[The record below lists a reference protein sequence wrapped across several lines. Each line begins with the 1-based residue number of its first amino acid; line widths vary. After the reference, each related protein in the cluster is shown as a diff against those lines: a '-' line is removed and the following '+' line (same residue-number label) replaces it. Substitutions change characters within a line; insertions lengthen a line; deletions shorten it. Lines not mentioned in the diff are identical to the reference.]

1 MNTDTRP
8 EGFEERLLSAILED
22 FDELTA
28 EPARRRLPRPALPR
42 LAWAGGL
49 AAAAAM
55 AILAVL
61 ITSGGSAPSGTSHA
75 ASGPGGGTAATV
87 TPAANAPHFVD
98 AAYVVKKVKAATSD
112 SEGAGPIEFVSS
124 HAPDSETGAPT
135 WTRSWSYPGSPTSR
149 IETLDP
155 QGNPL
160 TASLVTETKAQNE
173 SVLIDYAAGT
183 WSTLVSPN
191 QPGEGSEPSPVRA
204 AAAAEGPQAEF
215 QATLAEGDFRV
226 AGHEKVDGRQAI
238 ELESTPAAF
247 GEGTTRIWVDAQ
259 TYLPIREVATPP
271 GAGADDP
278 RSIRSEYR
286 WIPANAESLAVLD
299 PANAVPRGFK
309 QVSLAEEDRLEAEA
323 EGR

>member
-22 FDELTA
+22 FDELTG
-28 EPARRRLPRPALPR
+28 ERPRRRLPRPALPR

-61 ITSGGSAPSGTSHA
+61 IAGGGSGPSDATHA
-75 ASGPGGGTAATV
+75 ASGPGGGTASTV
-87 TPAANAPHFVD
+87 APAHAPHFVD
-98 AAYVVKKVKAATSD
+98 AAYVVKKVKAATSG

-160 TASLVTETKAQNE
+160 TASLVTDGKAQNE
-173 SVLIDYAAGT
+173 SVLIDYAAKT

-191 QPGEGSEPSPVRA
+191 QPGENSEPSPVRA

-215 QATLAEGDFRV
+215 QATLAGGDFRV
-226 AGHEKVDGRQAI
+226 AGREAIDGQQAI
-238 ELESTPAAF
+238 ELESTAAAF

-278 RSIRSEYR
+278 GSIRSEYR

-299 PANAVPRGFK
+299 PQTAVPEGFK
-309 QVSLAEEDRLEAEA
+309 QVSLAQEDRLEAEA